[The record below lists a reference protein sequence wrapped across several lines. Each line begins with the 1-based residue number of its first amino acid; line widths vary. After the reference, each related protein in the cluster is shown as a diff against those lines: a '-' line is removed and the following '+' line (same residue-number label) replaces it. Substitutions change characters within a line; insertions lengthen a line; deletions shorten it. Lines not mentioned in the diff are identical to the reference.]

1 MAKQAGSIKIVG
13 LIGPLCFYR
22 SGDKYYVR
30 RASSLT
36 RKRVKYDP
44 LFHRTMMNARLLGRA
59 SKIASVVYKDL
70 PKNFRQY
77 WMYRAFTGE
86 AMQLLKAGKT
96 DDEARETLWHV
107 YASVHHMQ
115 VEVPATRPCQ
125 KKQLKTAA
133 VSVFYTGRAGLDY
146 CCKRRAHG
154 FTGLQDEQDQYRLYK
169 KSCKSVFIRVPLSAY
184 IQPGRNGRHYCKE
197 GAHGFICFRQNI

>member
-1 MAKQAGSIKIVG
+1 MPKQAGPIKIVG
-13 LIGPLCFYR
+13 TIGILCFYR
-22 SGDKYYVR
+22 SDDEYYVR

-44 LFHRTMMNARLLGRA
+44 RFHRTMMNARLLGRA

-107 YASVHHMQ
+107 YASVHHMP
-115 VEVPATRPCQ
+115 VEMPAISRPS
-125 KKQLKTAA
+125 KKKAKPTT
-133 VSVFYTGRAGLDY
+133 VSVFTIIGRN
-146 CCKRRAHG
+146 RRIVATHSRQLRSNRVHASG
-154 FTGLQDEQDQYRLYK
+154 FVTAAPALSHSPPAL
-169 KSCKSVFIRVPLSAY
+169 CKSY
-184 IQPGRNGRHYCKE
+184 
-197 GAHGFICFRQNI
+197 